1 MDDPEPMTE
10 STTRTPTELP
20 SPPEVE
26 AAIAEAVWIADDA
39 AFADLC
45 HRCREAGLAVMDT
58 EFERTDTYHP
68 RIALLQFSLDDRV
81 WIVDPLGIGDTG
93 PLRELL
99 EDPEVEKV
107 LHACSEDVEVLHHW
121 TGARPVRLF
130 DTQLAAAFLGGRY
143 GMGYGELVRS
153 ELGVELAKGE
163 TRSDWFQRPL
173 TASQHHYACLDV
185 IHLAAVHARQRR
197 QLEMTGRL
205 GWLLEE
211 CTAAVSDVLD
221 RPGPDLLWRS
231 IKGAGTLGARSVA
244 ALQELAAWRDR
255 TARELDRPR
264 NRVARDEH
272 LLLVARQ
279 LPEDVRALRGE
290 SLPHGMAKRWAE
302 PLQAA
307 VDRARALAEDD
318 LPEPLPPPLSRRE
331 GDLLKRLR
339 RAAAEEAAELGM
351 AEELLARKRLI
362 EQWLLGDE
370 PVPEAYRG
378 WRWPLVGERLEALRD
393 RGTPERPGGEG

>member
-1 MDDPEPMTE
+1 
-10 STTRTPTELP
+10 
-20 SPPEVE
+20 
-26 AAIAEAVWIADDA
+26 
-39 AFADLC
+39 
-45 HRCREAGLAVMDT
+45 
-58 EFERTDTYHP
+58 
-68 RIALLQFSLDDRV
+68 
-81 WIVDPLGIGDTG
+81 VDPLGIEDTG

-107 LHACSEDVEVLHHW
+107 LHACSEDIEVLHHW
-121 TGARPVRLF
+121 AGARPVRLF

-173 TASQHHYACLDV
+173 SASQHHYACLDV
-185 IHLAAVHARQRR
+185 IYLAAVHARQRR
-197 QLEMTGRL
+197 QLELTGRI

-211 CTAAVSDVLD
+211 CAGAVSDVLD
-221 RPGPDLLWRS
+221 RPGPEFMWRS
-231 IKGAGTLGARSVA
+231 VKGAGTLDARSVA
-244 ALQELAAWRDR
+244 ALQVLAAWRDR

-272 LLLVARQ
+272 LLLLARE
-279 LPEDVRALRGE
+279 LPEDVRALRGG
-290 SLPHGMAKRWAE
+290 SLPHGMVKRWSE
-302 PLQAA
+302 PLQDA
-307 VDRARALAEDD
+307 VDRARALVEAD

-331 GDLLKRLR
+331 GELLKRLR
-339 RAAAEEAAELGM
+339 KAASEVAVELGM
-351 AEELLARKRLI
+351 AEELLARKRLV

-370 PVPEAYRG
+370 AVPEAYRG

-393 RGTPERPGGEG
+393 RGTPERPGGSG

>member
-1 MDDPEPMTE
+1 MNHQTSP
-10 STTRTPTELP
+10 TPSELP
-20 SPPEVE
+20 SLPEVE
-26 AAIAEAVWIADDA
+26 AAVAEAVEIADDT

-45 HRCREAGLAVMDT
+45 RRCREAGLAVMDT

-68 RIALLQFSLDDRV
+68 RIALLQFSLDGRV
-81 WIVDPLGIGDTG
+81 WIVDPLGIEDTG

-107 LHACSEDVEVLHHW
+107 LHSCSEDIEVLHHW

-130 DTQLAAAFLGGRY
+130 DTQMAAAFLGGRY
-143 GMGYGELVRS
+143 GMGYGELVRG

-163 TRSDWFQRPL
+163 TRSDWLQRPL
-173 TASQHHYACLDV
+173 TESQHHYACLDV
-185 IHLAAVHARQRR
+185 IYLAAVHARQRR
-197 QLEMTGRL
+197 QLELTGRL

-211 CTAAVSDVLD
+211 CSGAVSGVLD
-221 RPGPDLLWRS
+221 RPGPEAMWRS
-231 IKGAGTLGARSVA
+231 VKGAGTLDARSVA

-255 TARELDRPR
+255 TARDLDRPR
-264 NRVARDEH
+264 SRVARDEH
-272 LLLVARQ
+272 LLLLARD
-279 LPEDVRALRGE
+279 LPEDVRALRGGG
-290 SLPHGMAKRWAE
+290 LPHGMVKRWAE

-307 VDRARALAEDD
+307 VDRARALAEAD

-339 RAAAEEAAELGM
+339 RAAAEVAVELGM
-351 AEELLARKRLI
+351 AEELLARKRLV

-393 RGTPERPGGEG
+393 RGTPERPGGAG